1 MVRPTRVTNTIKDR
15 RVAVGITQAQLAEA
29 VGVSRQTINA
39 IEAGKYSPT
48 LELAMLVGV
57 TLDTTLDSLFSLGHD
72 EPK

>member
-15 RVAVGITQAQLAEA
+15 RVALGITQAQLAEA

-57 TLDTTLDSLFSLGHD
+57 TLDTTLELLFSLGQD
-72 EPK
+72 DST